1 MSQIKFLCVS
11 KIVTACQPIYE
22 YMSSI
27 DEDEDGTETGADKN
41 TDKAE
46 TVNVAPAIPASI
58 APAQSSP
65 PPIDTLISTIET
77 VQEWRQQTLYAN
89 GESKGTS
96 TGGLPDDTDEADTV
110 SITSSTQRT

>member
-11 KIVTACQPIYE
+11 TIGTACQPIYE

-27 DEDEDGTETGADKN
+27 DEDEDGTETGANKN

-46 TVNVAPAIPASI
+46 PVNVAPAIPASI

-65 PPIDTLISTIET
+65 PPIDALIATIET

-96 TGGLPDDTDEADTV
+96 MGGLPDDTVEADTG